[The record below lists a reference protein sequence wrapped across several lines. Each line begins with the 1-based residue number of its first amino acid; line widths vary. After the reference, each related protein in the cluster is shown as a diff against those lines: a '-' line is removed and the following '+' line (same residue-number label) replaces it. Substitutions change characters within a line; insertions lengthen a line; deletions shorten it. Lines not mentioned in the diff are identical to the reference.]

1 MLYCLDIFELEFVA
15 NALNIYAEGDAV
27 AVDVELCGGI
37 ILKLARECGA
47 DISAIQNLLFGVN
60 SLAAL
65 GNRVDSAYW
74 AEERQQA
81 WQLKNGVLVSVGS
94 AK

>member
-1 MLYCLDIFELEFVA
+1 MLYRLDIFELVFVA
-15 NALNIYAEGDAV
+15 NTLDIYAEGDAV

-37 ILKLARECGA
+37 ILKLTRECGT
-47 DISAIQNLLFGVN
+47 DITAIQNLVLGVH

-74 AEERQQA
+74 AEERQQT
-81 WQLKNGVLVSVGS
+81 WQLENSILIGVGS
-94 AK
+94 TK